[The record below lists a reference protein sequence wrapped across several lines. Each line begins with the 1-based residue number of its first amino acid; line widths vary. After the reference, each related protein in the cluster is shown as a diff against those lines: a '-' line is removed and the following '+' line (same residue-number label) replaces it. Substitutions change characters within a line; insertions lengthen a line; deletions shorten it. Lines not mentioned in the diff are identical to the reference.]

1 LCLLEILVGIY
12 SPPDSNEN
20 ICGCNDAGISDK
32 ADRYINQPEARPPL
46 NSDEIMHGYT
56 DGCST
61 SNNNSDAKD
70 KNGTLTT
77 LHNSCVLM

>member
-1 LCLLEILVGIY
+1 LYPPHLDKLFLVLFY
-12 SPPDSNEN
+12 N
-20 ICGCNDAGISDK
+20 IIFLDAGISDK

-77 LHNSCVLM
+77 LQ